1 MKKQNFLTI
10 LLSASIILSS
20 CATAIK
26 APPVEAIK
34 IKTEL
39 DATPQMDFIGFKID
53 SKHLQSISYS
63 NNTLSE
69 FAQAEAIRDTKSFKN
84 IGRKLESA
92 QIAKDKTFSYF
103 GIYSPQDLELY
114 KSTNRYVTFID
125 VVQSKFFWDDNA
137 GARRVQAGFG
147 AGLMVDGLFCTIA
160 GIIYKNLKVDER
172 QYQNADTLNKAYDMA
187 GNIYLVAGIP
197 AYIIG
202 TVLTTF
208 ARKPT
213 KTDFIFDGIYNIYVY
228 DTTTKEIIMREPVEE
243 HIFDTLSGSYDYDEA
258 SKNAVHE
265 YISAKLSNAI
275 LLKYQKINR
284 KLKNL
289 K

>member
-1 MKKQNFLTI
+1 MKKLNFLTI

-26 APPVEAIK
+26 VPPVEAIK
-34 IKTEL
+34 IEKDL
-39 DATPQMDFIGFKID
+39 DAAPQMDFIGFKID

-69 FAQAEAIRDTKSFKN
+69 FAQAEAIKDTKSFKN
-84 IGRKLESA
+84 LGRKLESA
-92 QIAKDKTFSYF
+92 QIAQDKSFAYF
-103 GIYSPQDLELY
+103 GVYSPQDLELY

-125 VVQSKFFWDDNA
+125 VAQSKFFWDDNA
-137 GARRVQAGFG
+137 GVRRVQAGFG

-172 QYQNADTLNKAYDMA
+172 QYENADTLNKAYDMA

-197 AYIIG
+197 TYIIG
-202 TVLTTF
+202 TILTTF
-208 ARKPT
+208 ARRPT
-213 KTDFIFDGIYNIYVY
+213 KTDFIFNGIYNIYVY
-228 DTTTKEIIMREPVEE
+228 DTTTKEIIMKEPVEE
-243 HIFDTLSGSYDYDEA
+243 HIFDTLSGSYDYDQE
-258 SKNAVHE
+258 SRNSVNE
-265 YISAKLSNAI
+265 YISANVSNAI
-275 LLKYQKINR
+275 LKKYQELNR
-284 KLKNL
+284 WLKNL